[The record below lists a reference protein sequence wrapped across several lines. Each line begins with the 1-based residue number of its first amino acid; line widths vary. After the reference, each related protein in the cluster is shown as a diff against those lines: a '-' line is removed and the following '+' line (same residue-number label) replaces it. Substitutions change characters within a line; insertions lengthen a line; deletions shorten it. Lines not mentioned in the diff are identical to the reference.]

1 MRKLIT
7 SASLVACLALAT
19 GCPNTNDPGVPTG
32 QFGVTVN
39 FTNDFGNP
47 GLVDCTT
54 IELVVTSSAGDV
66 FRDPGNCTDLT
77 WATGL
82 LPLED
87 YSTQVNVYDV
97 NGQLSAQSDI
107 IDSSLDV
114 DGELVELRY
123 DIVEDA
129 ASFAFSYL
137 FIPQGADAKDS
148 NNWMTCAEAG
158 VSDVVLRATLDADS
172 SNWDQSFPCADDY
185 AVEVGD
191 YNPLGDY
198 TISMLLKDGGG
209 NDVNGSNDEA
219 ASLDYG
225 GQINDL
231 GDFVFEFV
239 TN

>member
-1 MRKLIT
+1 M
-7 SASLVACLALAT
+7 LAT
-19 GCPNTNDPGVPTG
+19 GCPNTDDPGVPAG

-39 FTNDFGNP
+39 FTNEFGNP

-82 LPLED
+82 LPLEI
-87 YSTQVNVYDV
+87 YATQVNVYDI

-107 IDSSLDV
+107 IDSSLDI

-129 ASFAFSYL
+129 GSFAYSYL
-137 FIPQGADAKDS
+137 FVPEGADETNPD
-148 NNWMTCAEAG
+148 NWLNCSETTPA
-158 VSDVVLRATLDADS
+158 VTDVVLRAELDSDL
-172 SNWDQSFPCADDY
+172 SNWDYSATCANDG
-185 AVEVGD
+185 VIEVTP
-191 YNPLGDY
+191 YSPLGAY
-198 TISMLLKDGGG
+198 TISMLLQDGAGG
-209 NDVNGSNDEA
+209 DINWSPDEA
-219 ASLDYG
+219 ASLDWG

-231 GDFVFEFV
+231 GDFIFEFAV
-239 TN
+239 N